1 MQGYKTKYL
10 CSGISILFRKLLTEY
25 KDQKQV
31 IPTTKNLIISKKEVN
46 DKIKADKFNG
56 NKQYPNKQKI

>member
-10 CSGISILFRKLLTEY
+10 CSGIAKFLRKLLTEY

-31 IPTTKNLIISKKEVN
+31 IPTIKNLIISRKFVK
-46 DKIKADKFNG
+46 DKIRADKLSG
-56 NKQYPNKQKI
+56 NKQYPNKQNI